1 MRNFFIKIACF
12 FLVGCGSFEF
22 VYQKNNEFL
31 SIKDCTSIFVSGDN
45 YTDIYSIL
53 NDLIGDKK
61 DGDEKLFL
69 NVESSKTILASVISK
84 DATASEFTVEF
95 VINYELYTKNK
106 AVFSTEIETL
116 NSYQAK
122 SEGYSFSTDL
132 SEKDSIILNINNNV
146 NEFLSSLMRTKDLEG
161 C

>member
-1 MRNFFIKIACF
+1 MRNFFIQIACLL
-12 FLVGCGSFEF
+12 LVSCGSFDF
-22 VYQKNNEFL
+22 VYQINNKLL
-31 SIKDCTSIFVSGDN
+31 SINDCTAIIASGDN

-53 NDLIGDKK
+53 NDSIGDKK
-61 DGDEKLFL
+61 DGDEKFFL
-69 NVESSKTILASVISK
+69 NVESSKKIIASVISK
-84 DATASEFTVEF
+84 DATASEFTIEF

-106 AVFSTEIETL
+106 VIFSTEIETL

-132 SEKDSIILNINNNV
+132 SEKDSVILNIKSNV
-146 NEFLSSLMRTKDLEG
+146 NEFLMALMRTEGLEG